1 MRKFRLA
8 AAGAVVLALGG
19 TVAAAASSS
28 DQQTVTIVVIAPREI
43 TVDAAAVTL
52 ADVTYGFDHSD
63 NDNPGVSF
71 EFFDAGFSELAFK
84 AGPDG
89 ATVTAELTKL
99 EDVTD
104 TEAPVAVTWASVFG
118 ATPAGDFSLRLGG
131 FPDCTPNIADAC
143 VAVAANST
151 LPAIEAATTPGPV
164 TEPVPLRVAGASGA
178 AAPAELVGSTSFSI
192 APLGK
197 GVTGTIGIEFRYF
210 GTAAFPDGGT
220 APRTIEVGLSYV
232 ISDF

>member
-1 MRKFRLA
+1 MSYGR
-8 AAGAVVLALGG
+8 
-19 TVAAAASSS
+19 
-28 DQQTVTIVVIAPREI
+28 VIA
-43 TVDAAAVTL
+43 
-52 ADVTYGFDHSD
+52 GSS
-63 NDNPGVSF
+63 G
-71 EFFDAGFSELAFK
+71 LAFK
-84 AGPDG
+84 AGPD
-89 ATVTAELTKL
+89 AARVTAELTRL

-104 TEAPVAVTWASVFG
+104 SEDKVAVTWASVFG
-118 ATPAGDFSLRLGG
+118 TGDFSLRLGAS
-131 FPDCTPNIADAC
+131 PDCTPSITDAC
-143 VAVAANST
+143 LPVAVDST
-151 LPAIEAATTPGPV
+151 LPAIEAATTPEAV

-178 AAPAELVGSTSFSI
+178 AAPAELVGSRFVGL